1 MSQSVALATR
11 NKQPVNITVRYKLDA
26 SIYYVFFL
34 INDSLYLMPRIC
46 LNVFIL
52 SYEPYVQ
59 DTIQISLTLN
69 SKKKKVIK
77 CASLVTWQKK

>member
-1 MSQSVALATR
+1 
-11 NKQPVNITVRYKLDA
+11 
-26 SIYYVFFL
+26 
-34 INDSLYLMPRIC
+34 MPRIC

-77 CASLVTWQKK
+77 CASLVT

>member
-11 NKQPVNITVRYKLDA
+11 NKQPVNNIVCYKLDT
-26 SIYYVFFL
+26 SIYCVFFL

-69 SKKKKVIK
+69 SKKKVIK
-77 CASLVTWQKK
+77 CASLVT

>member
-11 NKQPVNITVRYKLDA
+11 NKQPVNIIVRYKLDV

-69 SKKKKVIK
+69 SKKK
-77 CASLVTWQKK
+77 SD

>member
-11 NKQPVNITVRYKLDA
+11 NKQPVNNIVRYKLDT

-69 SKKKKVIK
+69 SKKKVIK
-77 CASLVTWQKK
+77 CASLVT

>member
-11 NKQPVNITVRYKLDA
+11 NKQPVNIIVRYKLDA

-59 DTIQISLTLN
+59 DTIKISLTLN
-69 SKKKKVIK
+69 SKKKVIK

>member
-11 NKQPVNITVRYKLDA
+11 NKQPVNIIVRYKLDV
-26 SIYYVFFL
+26 SIIYFL
-34 INDSLYLMPRIC
+34 INNSLYLMPRIC

-69 SKKKKVIK
+69 SKKKKK
-77 CASLVTWQKK
+77 D